1 MRALIA
7 FLIGLAATTSVFA
20 SILGQEDVLEPEQAF
35 RFSAR
40 ALDEHTIEVRY
51 RIEDGYYLY
60 RDKFRFAA
68 GPPTVKLGTAEFP
81 PGKVKQDEFF
91 GKMETYRG
99 NLAIR
104 IPVTAGA
111 DRVDLAVTSQG
122 CADVGICYPPMTQRA
137 EIVLAGPSS
146 TISGEASSAFS
157 SVPPSSSFSSSA
169 TTPATTSNANV
180 GQFTGRPV
188 RGQLDMISDESTA
201 ASILAGGSLWAVCGF
216 FFAAGLL
223 LTFTPCVLPMIPILS
238 GIIVGEGR
246 EAHDKGRALALSLA
260 YVAGMAVT
268 YTALGVAAGLA
279 GSMFGG
285 ALQNPW
291 VLTAFA
297 AIFVLLAFSMFGF
310 YDITLPSF
318 LHTKLTRASNRLTG
332 GHVGAVVVMGALS
345 AAIVSPCVAA
355 PLAGALVYISQSRD
369 VSLGGTALFSM
380 AIGMGV
386 PLVVVGVTEGALLP
400 RSGHWM
406 KSVKKFF
413 GFLMLGVAIWVVAP
427 ITPVVV
433 QMLLWAALLIV
444 GAMYLHALDPL
455 PHDATDTTR
464 FWKGV
469 GVISLL
475 AGAALVIGAFSGHR
489 DILQPLA
496 GFRAAASAAGDGS
509 PEVRFERI
517 RSLAELDA
525 RLRTVTAPVM
535 LDFYA
540 DWCVSCKE
548 MERFTFSDPR
558 VRNKLGSMVLLQADV
573 TANNEEDKA
582 LLKRFNLFGPPGI
595 IFFDRQG
602 RELRDVRVI
611 GYQPADRFLESLAVA
626 TRL

>member
-1 MRALIA
+1 MRPLIVL
-7 FLIGLAATTSVFA
+7 FLGLAATTSVLAA
-20 SILGQEDVLEPEQAF
+20 SVLGQEDILDPEKAF

-40 ALDEHTIEVRY
+40 ALDERTIEVRY

-68 GPPTVKLGTAEFP
+68 EPPTVKLGTAAFP
-81 PGKVKQDEFF
+81 PGRIKQDEFF
-91 GKMETYRG
+91 GRVETYRG
-99 NLAIR
+99 SLAIR
-104 IPVTAGA
+104 VPVEPGA
-111 DRVDLAVTSQG
+111 EKVDLAVTSQG
-122 CADVGICYPPMTQRA
+122 CADVGICYPPITQRA
-137 EIVLAGPSS
+137 EIVLAGLSS
-146 TISGEASSAFS
+146 TIGGGVSPFTSMA
-157 SVPPSSSFSSSA
+157 PSSPAVSGSSTDA
-169 TTPATTSNANV
+169 DVNA
-180 GQFTGRPV
+180 GQFVGRPV
-188 RGQLDMISDESTA
+188 RGQLAAISDESTA
-201 ASILAGGSLWAVCGF
+201 ANVLAGGSLWAVCGF
-216 FFAAGLL
+216 FFLAGLL

-260 YVAGMAVT
+260 YVAGMAVA

-310 YDITLPSF
+310 YDLALPSF
-318 LHTKLTRASNRLTG
+318 LHTKLTHASNRLTG
-332 GHVGAVVVMGALS
+332 GHVGAVVLMGALS

-369 VSLGGTALFSM
+369 VFLGGTALFSM

-427 ITPVVV
+427 IVPVVV

-455 PHDATDTTR
+455 PHEASDIATSFSRLRAFVPQPVPERPVPSCASSGCGRSPSSTRGSRRPVLPSCSTSMPTGASRARRWNGSRSAMRACATSSVPWSCCRWTSPRTTSTTR
-464 FWKGV
+464 RC
-469 GVISLL
+469 SS
-475 AGAALVIGAFSGHR
+475 ASTSSGHPESSSSIAR
-489 DILQPLA
+489 A
-496 GFRAAASAAGDGS
+496 GKFPTCA
-509 PEVRFERI
+509 
-517 RSLAELDA
+517 
-525 RLRTVTAPVM
+525 
-535 LDFYA
+535 
-540 DWCVSCKE
+540 
-548 MERFTFSDPR
+548 
-558 VRNKLGSMVLLQADV
+558 
-573 TANNEEDKA
+573 
-582 LLKRFNLFGPPGI
+582 
-595 IFFDRQG
+595 
-602 RELRDVRVI
+602 
-611 GYQPADRFLESLAVA
+611 
-626 TRL
+626 

>member
-7 FLIGLAATTSVFA
+7 LLVGLVATAPVLA
-20 SILGQEDVLEPEQAF
+20 QDILEPEKAF

-40 ALDEHTIEVRY
+40 AIDDRTLEVRY
-51 RIEDGYYLY
+51 RIEDGYYMY

-68 GPPTVKLGTAEFP
+68 EPAEVKLGPAAFP

-91 GKMETYRG
+91 GKVETYRG

-104 IPVTAGA
+104 VPVEAST
-111 DRVDLAVTSQG
+111 DRIKLAVTSQG
-122 CADVGICYPPMTQRA
+122 CADVGICYPPLTQHA
-137 EIVLAGPSS
+137 ELTMAALS
-146 TISGEASSAFS
+146 TIGGGTPSPFKSAAPSTPLAPTS
-157 SVPPSSSFSSSA
+157 SVAVLPQGA
-169 TTPATTSNANV
+169 DANA
-180 GQFTGRPV
+180 GQFVGRPV
-188 RGQLDMISDESTA
+188 SGQIAAISDESTA
-201 ASILAGGSLWAVCGF
+201 AGILAGGSLWAIFGF

-246 EAHDKGRALALSLA
+246 EAHHKGRAFALSLA

-291 VLTAFA
+291 VLGAFA
-297 AIFVLLAFSMFGF
+297 AIFVVLAFSMFGY

-318 LHTKLTRASNRLTG
+318 LHTKLTHASNRLTG

-345 AAIVSPCVAA
+345 AAIVSPCIAA

-369 VSLGGTALFSM
+369 VVLGATALFSM
-380 AIGMGV
+380 AVGMGV
-386 PLVVVGVTEGALLP
+386 PLIAVGVTEGALLP

-413 GFLMLGVAIWVVAP
+413 GFLMLGVAIWIVAPVIPVVA
-427 ITPVVV
+427 
-433 QMLLWAALLIV
+433 QMLLWASLLIV
-444 GAMYLHALDPL
+444 GAMYLHALDAL
-455 PHDATDTTR
+455 PHDAPDTAR

-475 AGAALVIGAFSGHR
+475 AGVALAIGAFSGHR
-489 DILQPLA
+489 DILQPLS
-496 GFRAAASAAGDGS
+496 GFRAGAGPAGGAGT
-509 PEVRFERI
+509 EVRFEKV

-525 RLRTVTAPVM
+525 RLKTVGAPVM

-548 MERFTFSDPR
+548 MERFTFSDAR
-558 VRNKLGSMVLLQADV
+558 VRDKLRSMVLLQVDV
-573 TANNEEDKA
+573 TANNADDKV
-582 LLKRFNLFGPPGI
+582 LLKRFRLFGPPGI
-595 IFFDRQG
+595 IFFDRKG
-602 RELRDVRVI
+602 EEIDGLRVI
-611 GYQPADRFLESLAVA
+611 GYQPADRFLESLAHA

>member
-1 MRALIA
+1 MRALIV
-7 FLIGLAATTSVFA
+7 LLLGLVATSPVLA
-20 SILGQEDVLEPEQAF
+20 SMFGQEDILEPEQAF
-35 RFSAR
+35 RFSAH
-40 ALDEHTIEVRY
+40 ALDERTIEVRY

-60 RDKFRFAA
+60 RDKFRFASEQ
-68 GPPTVKLGTAEFP
+68 PTVKLGAAAFP
-81 PGKVKQDEFF
+81 PGKIKQDEFF
-91 GKMETYRG
+91 GRMETYRG
-99 NLAIR
+99 DVAIR
-104 IPVTAGA
+104 IPVENGA
-111 DRVDLAVTSQG
+111 DKVDLAVTSQG

-137 EIVLAGPSS
+137 EIVLAGLSS
-146 TISGEASSAFS
+146 TIGGGVSSAYTSAPSSSSAVAASSAS
-157 SVPPSSSFSSSA
+157 EDV
-169 TTPATTSNANV
+169 NV
-180 GQFTGRPV
+180 GRFVGRPV
-188 RGQLDMISDESTA
+188 RGQLEAISDESTA
-201 ASILAGGSLWAVCGF
+201 ANILAGGSLWAVCGF
-216 FFAAGLL
+216 FFIAGLL

-246 EAHDKGRALALSLA
+246 DAHDRGRALALSLA

-291 VLTAFA
+291 VLGAFA

-310 YDITLPSF
+310 YDLALPSF
-318 LHTKLTRASNRLTG
+318 LHTKLTHASNRLTG
-332 GHVGAVVVMGALS
+332 GHVGAVVLMGALS

-380 AIGMGV
+380 AMGMGV

-413 GFLMLGVAIWVVAP
+413 GFLMLGVAIWIVAP
-427 ITPVVV
+427 IVPVVV

-455 PHDATDTTR
+455 PHEATDTTR

-469 GVISLL
+469 GVISLIAGVAL
-475 AGAALVIGAFSGHR
+475 AIGAFSGHR

-496 GFRAAASAAGDGS
+496 GFRVASGATDRAG
-509 PEVRFERI
+509 PEVRFERV
-517 RSLAELDA
+517 RSLGELDA
-525 RLRTVTAPVM
+525 RLKTANAPVM

-548 MERFTFSDPR
+548 MERFTFSDAR
-558 VRNKLGSMVLLQADV
+558 VRDKLGMMVLLQVDV
-573 TANNEEDKA
+573 TANNEDDKA

-602 RELRDVRVI
+602 QEVRRVRVI
-611 GYQPADRFLESLAVA
+611 GYQPADRFLESLALA

>member
-7 FLIGLAATTSVFA
+7 FLVGFVAAGTAVA
-20 SILGQEDVLEPEQAF
+20 QDVLEPEKAF

-40 ALDEHTIEVRY
+40 ALDERTIEVRY
-51 RIEDGYYLY
+51 RIEKGYYLY

-68 GPPTVKLGTAEFP
+68 EPTAVKLGPADFP
-81 PGKVKQDEFF
+81 PGKIHQDEFF
-91 GKMETYRG
+91 GRVETYRG

-104 IPVTAGA
+104 IPVEVGA
-111 DRVDLAVTSQG
+111 DKLDLAVTSQG
-122 CADVGICYPPMTQRA
+122 CADIGICYPPMTQHA
-137 EIVLAGPSS
+137 EIVLAGVSS
-146 TISGEASSAFS
+146 TIGGGTSSPFS
-157 SVPPSSSFSSSA
+157 SFPPSSA
-169 TTPATTSNANV
+169 AATPASSPDAGS
-180 GQFTGRPV
+180 GQFVGRPV
-188 RGQLDMISDESTA
+188 SGQLDVISDESTA
-201 ASILAGGSLWAVCGF
+201 AGILAGGNLWAIFGF

-246 EAHDKGRALALSLA
+246 EAHHKGRALALSLA

-285 ALQNPW
+285 ALQDPW
-291 VLTAFA
+291 VLAAFA
-297 AIFVLLAFSMFGF
+297 AIFVALAFSMFGF
-310 YDITLPSF
+310 YDITIPSF
-318 LHTKLTRASNRLTG
+318 LHTKLTHASNKLTG
-332 GHVGAVVVMGALS
+332 GHIGAVVVMGALS
-345 AAIVSPCVAA
+345 AAIVSPCIAA

-369 VSLGGTALFSM
+369 VTLGGTALFSM

-413 GFLMLGVAIWVVAP
+413 GFLMLGVAIWIVAP
-427 ITPVVV
+427 IIPIVV
-433 QMLLWAALLIV
+433 QMLLWASLLIV

-455 PHDATDTTR
+455 PPDATDTTR

-475 AGAALVIGAFSGHR
+475 AGAALALGAFSGHR
-489 DILQPLA
+489 DVLQPLA
-496 GFRAAASAAGDGS
+496 GFRAASGSSGGAS
-509 PEVRFERI
+509 PEVRFERV
-517 RSLAELDA
+517 RSLAELDT
-525 RLRTVTAPVM
+525 RLKTVSAPVM

-540 DWCVSCKE
+540 DWCVTCKE
-548 MERFTFSDPR
+548 MERFTFSDVR
-558 VRNKLGSMVLLQADV
+558 VRDKLRTMVLLQADV
-573 TANNEEDKA
+573 TANNEDDKA
-582 LLKRFNLFGPPGI
+582 LLRRFNLFGPPGI
-595 IFFDRQG
+595 IFFDRNGQEIPG
-602 RELRDVRVI
+602 VRVI
-611 GYQPADRFLESLAVA
+611 GYQSADRFLESLAQA

>member
-7 FLIGLAATTSVFA
+7 LLAGLVVTVSAVA
-20 SILGQEDVLEPEQAF
+20 QDVLEPEKAF

-40 ALDEHTIEVRY
+40 ALDERTIEVRY
-51 RIEDGYYLY
+51 AIEDGYYLY
-60 RDKFRFAA
+60 REKFRFAA
-68 GPPTVKLGTAEFP
+68 EPTGVKLGLPHIP

-91 GKMETYRG
+91 GRVETYRG
-99 NLAIR
+99 NLAIT
-104 IPVTAGA
+104 IPVEAG
-111 DRVDLAVTSQG
+111 VDKLKLAATSQG
-122 CADVGICYPPMTQRA
+122 CADVGICYPPMTQHA
-137 EIVLAGPSS
+137 EIVMAALSS
-146 TISGEASSAFS
+146 TIGGGNVTPFS
-157 SVPPSSSFSSSA
+157 SIASN
-169 TTPATTSNANV
+169 TPATAPPAPTGTDV
-180 GQFTGRPV
+180 GQFVGRPV
-188 RGQLDMISDESTA
+188 RGQLDVISDESTA
-201 ASILAGGSLWAVCGF
+201 AGILAGGSLWAILGF

-246 EAHDKGRALALSLA
+246 EAHHKGRALALSIA

-268 YTALGVAAGLA
+268 YTALGVGAGLA

-291 VLTAFA
+291 VLSAFA
-297 AIFVLLAFSMFGF
+297 AIFVALAFSMFGF

-318 LHTKLTRASNRLTG
+318 LHTKLTHASNKLTG
-332 GHVGAVVVMGALS
+332 GHIGAVVVMGALS

-369 VSLGGTALFSM
+369 VALGGTALFSM

-400 RSGHWM
+400 RSGQWM

-413 GFLMLGVAIWVVAP
+413 GFLMLGVAIWIVGPVV
-427 ITPVVV
+427 PVVV
-433 QMLLWAALLIV
+433 QMLLWASLLIV
-444 GAMYLHALDPL
+444 GAMFLHALDSL
-455 PHDATDTTR
+455 PHGATDTTR

-475 AGAALVIGAFSGHR
+475 AGAALAVGAFSGHR

-496 GFRAAASAAGDGS
+496 GFRFAAGAAGGDVSG
-509 PEVRFERI
+509 VRFERI
-517 RSLAELDA
+517 RSVAELDA
-525 RLRTVTAPVM
+525 RLASVSAPVM

-548 MERFTFSDPR
+548 MERFTFSDAR
-558 VRNKLGSMVLLQADV
+558 VREKMRTMVLLQVDV
-573 TANNEEDKA
+573 TANNEDDKA
-582 LLKRFNLFGPPGI
+582 LLKRFKLFGPPGI
-595 IFFDRQG
+595 IFFDHKGQEISG
-602 RELRDVRVI
+602 LRVI
-611 GYQPADRFLESLAVA
+611 GYQPSDRFLESLARVSS
-626 TRL
+626 L

>member
-7 FLIGLAATTSVFA
+7 LVVGVVAAA
-20 SILGQEDVLEPEQAF
+20 SAVAQDVLEPEKAF
-35 RFSAR
+35 RLSAR
-40 ALDEHTIEVRY
+40 ALDARTIEVRY
-51 RIEDGYYLY
+51 RIEDGYYMY

-68 GPPTVKLGTAEFP
+68 EPATVKLGPVSLP
-81 PGKVKQDEFF
+81 PGKIKQDEFF
-91 GKMETYRG
+91 GKVETYRG
-99 NLAIR
+99 DLAVR
-104 IPVTAGA
+104 IPVEAGA
-111 DRVDLAVTSQG
+111 DRLKLAVTSQG
-122 CADVGICYPPMTQRA
+122 CADIGICYPPMTQHA
-137 EIVLAGPSS
+137 EIVMAALSS
-146 TISGEASSAFS
+146 TIGGGGSSLFS
-157 SVPPSSSFSSSA
+157 TGAPETSAAAPSSGVDASA
-169 TTPATTSNANV
+169 
-180 GQFTGRPV
+180 GQFVGRPV
-188 RGQLDMISDESTA
+188 SGQLEVISDESTA
-201 ASILAGGSLWAVCGF
+201 AGILAGGSLWAIFGF
-216 FFAAGLL
+216 FFLAGLL

-291 VLTAFA
+291 VLAAFA
-297 AIFVLLAFSMFGF
+297 AIFVGLAFSMFGF

-318 LHTKLTRASNRLTG
+318 LHTKLTHASNKLTG

-345 AAIVSPCVAA
+345 AAIVSPCIAA

-369 VSLGGTALFSM
+369 VTLGGTALFSM
-380 AIGMGV
+380 AVGMGV
-386 PLVVVGVTEGALLP
+386 PLVAVGVTEGALLP

-413 GFLMLGVAIWVVAP
+413 GFLMLGVAIWIVAPVIPVVA
-427 ITPVVV
+427 
-433 QMLLWAALLIV
+433 QMFLWAALLIV

-455 PHDATDTTR
+455 PHDASDTTR

-469 GVISLL
+469 GVMSLL
-475 AGAALVIGAFSGHR
+475 AGVALAIGVFSGHR
-489 DILQPLA
+489 DILQPLS
-496 GFRAAASAAGDGS
+496 GFRAGAGSGADTTLK
-509 PEVRFERI
+509 FEKV

-525 RLRTVTAPVM
+525 RLKTVSAPVM

-548 MERFTFSDPR
+548 MEQFTFSDAR
-558 VRNKLGSMVLLQADV
+558 VRDALGTMVLLKADV
-573 TANNEEDKA
+573 TANNEDDKA

-595 IFFDRQG
+595 IFFDPKGQEING
-602 RELRDVRVI
+602 LRVI
-611 GYQPADRFLESLAVA
+611 GYQPADRFLESLAHA
-626 TRL
+626 TRR

>member
-7 FLIGLAATTSVFA
+7 LVVGVVAAA
-20 SILGQEDVLEPEQAF
+20 SAVAQDVLEPEKAF
-35 RFSAR
+35 RLSAR
-40 ALDEHTIEVRY
+40 ALDARTIEVRY
-51 RIEDGYYLY
+51 RIEDGYYMY

-68 GPPTVKLGTAEFP
+68 EPATVKLGPVSLP
-81 PGKVKQDEFF
+81 PGKIKQDEFF
-91 GKMETYRG
+91 GKVETYRG
-99 NLAIR
+99 DLAVR
-104 IPVTAGA
+104 IPVEAGA
-111 DRVDLAVTSQG
+111 DRLKLAVTSQG
-122 CADVGICYPPMTQRA
+122 CADIGICYPPMTQHA
-137 EIVLAGPSS
+137 EIVMAALSS
-146 TISGEASSAFS
+146 TIGGGGSSLFS
-157 SVPPSSSFSSSA
+157 TGAPETSAAAPSSGVDASA
-169 TTPATTSNANV
+169 
-180 GQFTGRPV
+180 GQFVGRPV
-188 RGQLDMISDESTA
+188 SGQLEVISDESTA
-201 ASILAGGSLWAVCGF
+201 AGILAGGSLWAIFGF
-216 FFAAGLL
+216 FFLAGLL

-291 VLTAFA
+291 VLAAFA
-297 AIFVLLAFSMFGF
+297 AIFVGLAFSMFGF

-318 LHTKLTRASNRLTG
+318 LHTKLTHASNKLTG

-345 AAIVSPCVAA
+345 AAIVSPCIAA

-369 VSLGGTALFSM
+369 VTLGGAALFSM
-380 AIGMGV
+380 AVGMGV
-386 PLVVVGVTEGALLP
+386 PLVAVGVTEGALLP

-413 GFLMLGVAIWVVAP
+413 GFLMLGVAIWIVAPVIPVVA
-427 ITPVVV
+427 
-433 QMLLWAALLIV
+433 QMFLWAALLIV

-455 PHDATDTTR
+455 PHDASDTTR

-469 GVISLL
+469 GVMSLL
-475 AGAALVIGAFSGHR
+475 AGVALAIGVFSGHR
-489 DILQPLA
+489 DILQPLS
-496 GFRAAASAAGDGS
+496 GFRAGAGSGADTTLK
-509 PEVRFERI
+509 FEKV

-525 RLRTVTAPVM
+525 RLKTVSAPVM

-548 MERFTFSDPR
+548 MEQFTFSDAR
-558 VRNKLGSMVLLQADV
+558 VRDALGTMVLLKADV
-573 TANNEEDKA
+573 TANNEDDKA

-595 IFFDRQG
+595 IFFDPKGQEING
-602 RELRDVRVI
+602 LRVI
-611 GYQPADRFLESLAVA
+611 GYQPADRFLESLAHA
-626 TRL
+626 TRR